1 MKNSGMNKNKF
12 KFVCPVAIAGFLL
25 AMAGIAWASSGGD
38 AHGGGGGHNR
48 WLTTDTWKTVN
59 FAILAAIGFFVLK
72 KPVAKFFS
80 SRKKGIEDEIN
91 ELEQKKADAQK
102 KLLEYQ
108 TKFKNLDQESKEIV
122 ENYIQQGEE
131 AKTRIIAEA
140 EAQAEKLEEMA
151 KRSIEQEFKTA
162 KARLQKEIAVK
173 AMEKASEVIKASISA
188 DDQERLVDQYLKK
201 VVA

>member
-1 MKNSGMNKNKF
+1 MKNSGINKNRF
-12 KFVCPVAIAGFLL
+12 KFVYPVAILGFLL
-25 AMAGIAWASSGGD
+25 AMAGIAWASSGGNGD
-38 AHGGGGGHNR
+38 GGVHNS
-48 WLTTDTWKTVN
+48 WLRVDTWKVVN
-59 FAILAAIGFFVLK
+59 FGVLAVLGFFIAK
-72 KPVAKFFS
+72 KPVAEFFS

-108 TKFKNLDQESKEIV
+108 TKFKNLDQESKQIV

-151 KRSIEQEFKTA
+151 KRTIEQEFKTA
-162 KARLQKEIAVK
+162 KAKLQQEISAK
-173 AMEKASEVIKASISA
+173 AMEKAEEVIKASISS
-188 DDQERLVDQYLKK
+188 DDQDRLVDQYLRK

>member
-1 MKNSGMNKNKF
+1 MKNNRMNKNKF
-12 KFVCPVAIAGFLL
+12 KFVCPVVIAGFLL
-25 AMAGIAWASSGGD
+25 AMTGIAWASSGGD
-38 AHGGGGGHNR
+38 AHGGVHNS
-48 WLTTDTWKTVN
+48 WLRVDTWKVLN
-59 FAILAAIGFFVLK
+59 FGILAVLGFFIAK
-72 KPVAKFFS
+72 KPVAEFFS

-108 TKFKNLDQESKEIV
+108 TKFKNLDQESKQIV

-140 EAQAEKLEEMA
+140 EAQAEKLEDMA
-151 KRSIEQEFKTA
+151 KRTIEQEFKAA
-162 KARLQKEIAVK
+162 KTKLQQEISAK
-173 AMEKASEVIKASISA
+173 AMEKAEEVIKAAISA
-188 DDQERLVDQYLKK
+188 DDQDRLVDQYLKK

>member
-12 KFVCPVAIAGFLL
+12 KFVYPVAIIGFLL

-38 AHGGGGGHNR
+38 AHGGVHNR
-48 WLTTDTWKTVN
+48 WLTVDTWKVLN
-59 FAILAAIGFFVLK
+59 FAILAAIGFFLLK
-72 KPVAKFFS
+72 KPVAQFFS

-91 ELEQKKADAQK
+91 ELEQKKEDAQN

-131 AKTRIIAEA
+131 AKKRIIAEA
-140 EAQAEKLEEMA
+140 EAQADKLEEMA

-162 KARLQKEIAVK
+162 KARLQKEIAAK
-173 AMEKASEVIKASISA
+173 AIEKASEVIKASISA
-188 DDQERLVDQYLKK
+188 DDQEKLVDQYLKK

>member
-12 KFVCPVAIAGFLL
+12 KFIYPVVITGFLL

-38 AHGGGGGHNR
+38 AHGGVHNR
-48 WLTTDTWKTVN
+48 WLKVDTWKVVN
-59 FAILAAIGFFVLK
+59 FVILAAIGFFLLK

-108 TKFKNLDQESKEIV
+108 TKFKNLDQVSKEIV
-122 ENYIQQGEE
+122 ENYIKQGEE
-131 AKTRIIAEA
+131 AKTRILAEA

-162 KARLQKEIAVK
+162 KARLQQEIAAK